1 MPLRRSCAAR
11 ACLADPTTLNHR
23 CDSGQLSPHWW
34 SNSCASDSAHVAAF
48 EVDYGELFGFL
59 GPNQAG
65 TTTAVRKISQCASRA
80 NCGRNCGT
88 RSQLPQSS
96 SVSDRSRRSLAIC
109 VCRQGV
115 RFCAKCCRSMLM
127 SAKTEFT
134 NDGVEHRGF
143 EPRTPCLPG
152 KCSPA
157 ELMPRELRLYR
168 RWGGADKPSRR
179 G

>member
-1 MPLRRSCAAR
+1 M
-11 ACLADPTTLNHR
+11 
-23 CDSGQLSPHWW
+23 SPHLW
-34 SNSCASDSAHVAAF
+34 SHSCASDSAHVAAF

-96 SVSDRSRRSLAIC
+96 SVSDRSRRSLAIR

-115 RFCAKCCRSMLM
+115 RFCARCCRSMLM

-134 NDGVEHRGF
+134 NEGVEHRGF

-157 ELMPRELRLYR
+157 ELMPRERRLYR
-168 RWGGADKPSRR
+168 
-179 G
+179 

>member
-1 MPLRRSCAAR
+1 M
-11 ACLADPTTLNHR
+11 
-23 CDSGQLSPHWW
+23 SPHWW

-96 SVSDRSRRSLAIC
+96 SVSDRSRRSLAIP

-115 RFCAKCCRSMLM
+115 RFCARCCRSMLM

-134 NDGVEHRGF
+134 NEGVEHRGF
-143 EPRTPCLPG
+143 EPRTPLPARDVVHLAPG
-152 KCSPA
+152 ALEASCEMHSWVPVPYRH
-157 ELMPRELRLYR
+157 PRWASHRQN
-168 RWGGADKPSRR
+168 
-179 G
+179 